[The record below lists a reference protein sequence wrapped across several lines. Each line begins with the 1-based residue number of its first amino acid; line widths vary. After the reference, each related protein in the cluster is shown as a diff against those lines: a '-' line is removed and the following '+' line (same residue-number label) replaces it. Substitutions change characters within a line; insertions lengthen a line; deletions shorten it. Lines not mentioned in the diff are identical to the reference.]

1 MWVPKWYWE
10 RKIQQQN
17 ELERRV
23 KRLELILLKD
33 ARSKIASL
41 SDKEAG
47 EVYKDGYLTIEEVV
61 NQSIETGKKRG
72 EEMNICNNEREEEEK
87 RIAESDARYRE
98 NMMNLIEESKILQRK
113 RMRLLII
120 QIICL
125 IGSFICT
132 AYSLFN
138 YFD

>member
-1 MWVPKWYWE
+1 MGICDNKW
-10 RKIQQQN
+10 
-17 ELERRV
+17 
-23 KRLELILLKD
+23 
-33 ARSKIASL
+33 
-41 SDKEAG
+41 
-47 EVYKDGYLTIEEVV
+47 
-61 NQSIETGKKRG
+61 
-72 EEMNICNNEREEEEK
+72 EEEEK

-113 RMRLLII
+113 RMRLLIT

>member
-1 MWVPKWYWE
+1 MDKGS
-10 RKIQQQN
+10 
-17 ELERRV
+17 
-23 KRLELILLKD
+23 KD
-33 ARSKIASL
+33 EKG
-41 SDKEAG
+41 DKEMDIRDN
-47 EVYKDGYLTIEEVV
+47 KW
-61 NQSIETGKKRG
+61 
-72 EEMNICNNEREEEEK
+72 EEEKK
-87 RIAESDARYRE
+87 RIAESDERYRE
-98 NMMNLIEESKILQRK
+98 RMMNLIEEFKIFQRK